1 MSTTKGTGVD
11 VGFGAKVGVGS
22 GVEVG
27 GGVVGAEEQAI
38 PNANNAAARASIA
51 LLRRI
56 CIQVIGSSS
65 TPSSYLPIIVTFH
78 PIHQMSLTQACAGH
92 GHGPELYWRKNFSP
106 TFTG

>member
-11 VGFGAKVGVGS
+11 VGFGTKVGVGS

-56 CIQVIGSSS
+56 CIPGNPVLINTPQVIFQS
-65 TPSSYLPIIVTFH
+65 
-78 PIHQMSLTQACAGH
+78 
-92 GHGPELYWRKNFSP
+92 
-106 TFTG
+106 